1 MGSVFLRKCRCE
13 KCREGKKGHGGIWV
27 IRYTERNGRL
37 KQEAVGKKGAM
48 TKTIARAI
56 LENRERQVK
65 LGREGLSES
74 DIPTLE
80 DFAEVY
86 LSYVRDT
93 VKKRSWDRDEL
104 ALKHLKDFFKAR
116 MLSDISPS
124 DIDNYKTSRL
134 GNVAPATVNREL
146 QVLRH
151 LFNLANRW
159 NKFFGKNPV
168 SVSGLIPVNNQKER
182 ILALD
187 EEKRLIAACDPYLRN
202 IVVMALYTG
211 MRKGEV
217 ITLQWENVDLE
228 SGLITIDQ
236 TNSKSKKMRRIPI
249 NSTVRRLL
257 LEQRLKSAGNDYV
270 FLSSKGTPYKKHDSL
285 NRAYSLALE
294 KAGIKGLRFHDLRH
308 TAATRMIELGAS
320 VVAVKEILG
329 HSSLDMT
336 MRYAHPNESLKTAL
350 EGLSTRFSDSVSDHS
365 SDHGNSHLGKR
376 GVSH

>member
-1 MGSVFLRKCRCE
+1 MGSVFRR
-13 KCREGKKGHGGIWV
+13 GDSWV
-27 IRYTERNGRL
+27 IEYRERNGRIKRESL
-37 KQEAVGKKGAM
+37 GKKGVV
-48 TKTIARAI
+48 TKTQARLI
-56 LENRERQVK
+56 LNKREQGVM
-65 LGREGLSES
+65 LGREGLSDAE
-74 DIPTLE
+74 IPTLE

-104 ALKHLKDFFKAR
+104 ALKHLIDFYKGR
-116 MLSDISPS
+116 KLSDISPS
-124 DIDNYKTSRL
+124 DVDDYKSSRL
-134 GNVAPATVNREL
+134 GKVAPATVNREL

-151 LFNLANRW
+151 LFNLADRW
-159 NKFFGKNPV
+159 NKYYGKNPV
-168 SVSGLIPVNNQKER
+168 SVTGLIPVNNQKER
-182 ILALD
+182 ILTLD

-211 MRKGEV
+211 MRKGEI
-217 ITLQWENVDLE
+217 ITLKWVNVDLE
-228 SGLITIDQ
+228 GGLVTIDQ
-236 TNSKSKKMRRIPI
+236 TNSKSKKTRRIPVNTI
-249 NSTVRRLL
+249 VRRLL

-285 NRAYSLALE
+285 NRAYFRAIE

-336 MRYAHPNESLKTAL
+336 LRYAHPNESLRTAL
-350 EGLSTRFSDSVSDHS
+350 EGLSTLFSESLTDKSTDMDNLQSGERDA
-365 SDHGNSHLGKR
+365 SH
-376 GVSH
+376 